1 MRRPEDRVSRFL
13 QLHDGE
19 SRKEAGTIRASPSPQ
34 LSMLVRTQAHPYGS
48 ESVIQHDSFRVIR
61 IHTVTLAVMRRKW
74 LGLVQPDDA
83 ANRQLPMLTPSSH
96 VLYLVFSI
104 LVPRS

>member
-1 MRRPEDRVSRFL
+1 
-13 QLHDGE
+13 
-19 SRKEAGTIRASPSPQ
+19 
-34 LSMLVRTQAHPYGS
+34 
-48 ESVIQHDSFRVIR
+48 
-61 IHTVTLAVMRRKW
+61 VMRRKW

-104 LVPRS
+104 LLPRSWVSPFIALTTP